1 MDTPVAENEIERP
14 PLTVSLRARPM
25 LVILTLFWVYV
36 TLSNVAYAWAMQYY
50 LSAKIMALVFAPWQ
64 ARVVQHVLL
73 YPALLGAIWLS
84 LRIGWRPLWR
94 AVPLQ
99 MLIALGFSV
108 LAHPA
113 LQVSERIVMQHPE
126 EMNRPGMTW
135 SKELLEFFSGPDSSL
150 WLSSAATFLLTYGFC
165 VALVTGFA
173 FYQRFR
179 DAQLRVSALEQA
191 WSEARL
197 QTLRMQLSP
206 HTLFNLLHT
215 IRGQIAWD
223 PDKAQAMVVQL
234 GDLLRR
240 LLSAGERNFARLSD
254 EVHFAYSYLDLQK
267 QRFPDRLRLEFPLT
281 DVMDTVWV
289 PSLILQPVVEN
300 AVVHGLAGHEGPVT
314 VRLEIE
320 TRDDVLTVAV
330 SNEFVPRA
338 AVPQGSPGEGRGLGL
353 RNVRERLA
361 VQFGDR
367 ASLAAGA
374 VESGLWQVTMRM
386 PLLRD
391 GPVPQPARR
400 EAALQA

>member
-135 SKELLEFFSGPDSSL
+135 SKELLEFFSGPDRSL
-150 WLSSAATFLLTYGFC
+150 WLSSEATFHLTYGFC

-223 PDKAQAMVVQL
+223 PDKAQTMVVQL

-240 LLSAGERNFARLSD
+240 LLSAGERNFSRLSD

-300 AVVHGLAGHEGPVT
+300 AVVHGLAGHEAPVT

-320 TRDDVLTVAV
+320 TRDDVLIVTV
-330 SNEFVPRA
+330 SNEFVPRPA
-338 AVPQGSPGEGRGLGL
+338 APQRSPGEGQGLGL

-361 VQFGDR
+361 VQFGQR
-367 ASLAAGA
+367 ASLVAGPA
-374 VESGLWQVTMRM
+374 ESGLWQVTMRM

-400 EAALQA
+400 EAALQT